1 MGKQENIIETYFKDQ
16 CELNNILTFKF
27 VSPSQRGVPDQ
38 IALYDGVTYY
48 IELKAPGKTQSVQQK
63 LVMKKIKNVG
73 CKYYL
78 IDSKEGVNEFI
89 KEIIKKGVKK

>member
-16 CELNNILTFKF
+16 CELYNILTFKF
-27 VSPSQRGVPDQ
+27 ISPSQRGVPDQ
-38 IALYDGVTYY
+38 IALYNGVTYY
-48 IELKAPGKTQSVQQK
+48 VELKAPNKTQSAQQK
-63 LVMKKIKNVG
+63 LVMRKIRNAG

-89 KEIIKKGVKK
+89 KEIIQEGMKK

>member
-16 CELNNILTFKF
+16 CKLHNILTFKF
-27 VSPSQRGVPDQ
+27 ISPSQRGVPDQ

-48 IELKAPGKTQSVQQK
+48 VELKAPGKTQSTQQK

-78 IDSKEGVNEFI
+78 IDSKESVNEFI

>member
-63 LVMKKIKNVG
+63 LVMKKIKNTG

-78 IDSKEGVNEFI
+78 IDSKDGVNEFI
-89 KEIIKKGVKK
+89 KEIIEKGVKK

>member
-1 MGKQENIIETYFKDQ
+1 MGKPEGVIETYFKDQ
-16 CELNNILTFKF
+16 CQLHNILTFKF
-27 VSPSQRGVPDQ
+27 ISPSQRGVPDQ

-48 IELKAPGKTQSVQQK
+48 IELKAPGKTQSPQQK

-78 IDSKEGVNEFI
+78 IDSKDGVDKFI
-89 KEIIKKGVKK
+89 KEIIKKGGKK